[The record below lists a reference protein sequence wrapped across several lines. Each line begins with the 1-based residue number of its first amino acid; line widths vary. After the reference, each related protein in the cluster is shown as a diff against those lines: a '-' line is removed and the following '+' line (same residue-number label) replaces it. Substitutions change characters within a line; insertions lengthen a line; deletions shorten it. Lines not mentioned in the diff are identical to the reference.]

1 MAITYRI
8 SELAAELG
16 VTPRT
21 IRFYEEQGLVSPKR
35 KGQERI
41 YSSADR
47 ESLQMALLGK
57 RLGLS
62 LHECHEVLTLY
73 TSHERGLEKAH
84 RQLSKVHDYQRRFE
98 EQQKAVGQ
106 MQRAL
111 DIIEQRCQR
120 NITRHR
126 APSATELPAEQQ
138 PSLFDDEV
146 TPMSS
151 RETTPEQDNEDG
163 QFSLGL

>member
-21 IRFYEEQGLVSPKR
+21 IRFYEEQGLVAPKR
-35 KGQERI
+35 KGQERV
-41 YSSADR
+41 YSSADK

-57 RLGLS
+57 QLGLS
-62 LHECHEVLTLY
+62 LNECHEVLTLY
-73 TSHERGLEKAH
+73 TAHERGQEKAH
-84 RQLSKVHDYQRRFE
+84 RQLSKVHDYQKRFE
-98 EQQKAVGQ
+98 AQQRAVGQ

-111 DIIEQRCQR
+111 SIIEQRCQR
-120 NITRHR
+120 NITRHQT
-126 APSATELPAEQQ
+126 ANASEWPAEPQ
-138 PSLFDDEV
+138 PSLFDENAVQFTSDD
-146 TPMSS
+146 TPSDADT
-151 RETTPEQDNEDG
+151 EG

>member
-21 IRFYEEQGLVSPKR
+21 IRFYEEQGLVAPKR

-41 YSSADR
+41 YSRADR

-62 LHECHEVLTLY
+62 LNECHDVLTLY

-84 RQLSKVHDYQRRFE
+84 RQLSKVHDYQRHFE

-111 DIIEQRCQR
+111 DVIEQRCQR
-120 NITRHR
+120 NIARHR
-126 APSATELPAEQQ
+126 APSTTELPPEQQ
-138 PSLFDDEV
+138 PSLFDENTATI
-146 TPMSS
+146 TP
-151 RETTPEQDNEDG
+151 RESHAEQDNADG